1 MFKRDTSETLC
12 VSLLHVSVAF
22 TDPNTIISF
31 FPEEEKELAQLV
43 MTFARHGFPFT
54 ELKLR
59 KLAYELAKANR
70 RKGFSPEKKIAGKW
84 WLKGFLQR
92 YKELKKKNAKN
103 LSIHRSECANA
114 YQVAKFFQLYQSLLL

>member
-1 MFKRDTSETLC
+1 MHSF
-12 VSLLHVSVAF
+12 
-22 TDPNTIISF
+22 PF

-43 MTFARHGFPFT
+43 MTFVRRGFPFT

-84 WLKGFLQR
+84 WLQGFYSGISSSRKRMQR
-92 YKELKKKNAKN
+92 TCQYTELSVQMPTRLPSSSSCTNRCYC
-103 LSIHRSECANA
+103 SMS
-114 YQVAKFFQLYQSLLL
+114 